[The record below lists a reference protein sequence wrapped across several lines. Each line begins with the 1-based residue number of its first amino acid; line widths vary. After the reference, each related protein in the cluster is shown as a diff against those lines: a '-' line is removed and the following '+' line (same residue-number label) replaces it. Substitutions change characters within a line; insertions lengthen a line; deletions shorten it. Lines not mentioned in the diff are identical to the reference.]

1 MKLEYKYKQL
11 LLCTVCATLVYISLT
26 NLESILAYAGT
37 VYTVLKPFIYGAVMA
52 FVINVPMRKVEGMLS
67 KAGLKKSKRILAYL
81 IWPPSWNGLSTPFPP
96 CWNKTGKTWAFCSAT
111 WNLHRSTGTN
121 GLQKSAK
128 VFRILPF
135 H

>member
-11 LLCTVCATLVYISLT
+11 LLCAVCATLVYISLT

-67 KAGLKKSKRILAYL
+67 KALINNITPAAPVSKGVRTKA
-81 IWPPSWNGLSTPFPP
+81 S
-96 CWNKTGKTWAFCSAT
+96 
-111 WNLHRSTGTN
+111 
-121 GLQKSAK
+121 
-128 VFRILPF
+128 
-135 H
+135 